1 MGFADSAIAVV
12 KSNRRLQ
19 KRTLRPTKM
28 KISKKQPFNKTT
40 PRVGLTEECLERVKI
55 KEVRNLIR
63 DLLMLLIVI
72 IVSIVVMDFLF
83 FE

>member
-28 KISKKQPFNKTT
+28 KISKKKPFNKTT
-40 PRVGLTEECLERVKI
+40 PRVRLTEECLERVKI

-83 FE
+83 F

>member
-19 KRTLRPTKM
+19 KRSLSSAKM

-40 PRVGLTEECLERVKI
+40 PRIRLTEECLERIKVKEI
-55 KEVRNLIR
+55 RNLIR
-63 DLLMLLIVI
+63 DVLMLLIVV
-72 IVSIVVMDFLF
+72 IVSIVVMGLLF
-83 FE
+83 F